1 MQVPHLPC
9 QPMPFREQIAIVHR
23 ALRGLSFPEHRD
35 HAIDLLHRVTLAET
49 WDERL
54 RGWAANAIRR
64 A

>member
-1 MQVPHLPC
+1 MSPSRIPA
-9 QPMPFREQIAIVHR
+9 QPMPFREQIAVVHR

-35 HAIDLLHRVTLAET
+35 HAFGLLYRVTLAET